1 MQQLLQQLKGRQS
14 DISKEDVKKEYDQ
27 LKKEIQKHDRLYYVE
42 NKPIIDDETYDKKF
56 KRLIEIEKKYPD
68 LKTSDS
74 PSNRVGGLKNDGF
87 EKVDHSVPMLSLDN
101 TYSEEEIIDFDNRI
115 KRNIKQ
121 KYTYSGELKID
132 GVSISLIY
140 ENGILNRAITR
151 GNGTTGENITQ
162 NVKTIR
168 SIPLKISKDI
178 DIEVRGEIF
187 MPNQEF
193 KRINEEREKEGKD
206 IFANPRN
213 STAGTLK
220 LLDTKEVAKRK
231 LDNFIYYLI
240 DPVKHQIESQ
250 VEALDFLSELGFKI
264 NQHNKNL
271 ENIQEVID
279 YWDYWNNH
287 RKDLE
292 YETDGVVLK
301 INEFDLQKK
310 LGTTVRSPRWAI
322 AFKFEAEKKQTKIIE
337 IKLQVGSSGIITPV
351 AILEPINLEGSTV
364 QRASLH
370 NFEYIKERDIRDK
383 DTVLIQ
389 KAGGIIPQIIQ
400 PIKEKRN
407 GEEKE
412 VNPPEKCPICD
423 SETGKFDE
431 DEVAIRCLNPLC
443 PAKLKRTLE
452 NFVSRSGMNIEGI
465 GPKLINRFVDSGL
478 IEDLGD
484 IYSLDKQKILS
495 LGEGIGEKTA
505 NNLTEQIEKSKNRPL
520 ANIIFAIG
528 VPGVGIK
535 IAKDLANKYKNIDNL
550 KSTTK
555 DELEQIN
562 GIGKE
567 LADSI
572 KTFFEE
578 EMTQKVIE
586 KMKNFGVEFSK
597 KETKLENK
605 SLENMKISQ
614 TGSLQTMTRKQFSE
628 YIEKR
633 GAEFSSNVTKDT
645 NILVIGENPGSK
657 LRKAEKN
664 EITILE
670 EQEFLDKY

>member
-1 MQQLLQQLKGRQS
+1 M
-14 DISKEDVKKEYDQ
+14 
-27 LKKEIQKHDRLYYVE
+27 
-42 NKPIIDDETYDKKF
+42 
-56 KRLIEIEKKYPD
+56 
-68 LKTSDS
+68 
-74 PSNRVGGLKNDGF
+74 KNDGF

>member
-1 MQQLLQQLKGRQS
+1 M
-14 DISKEDVKKEYDQ
+14 DISKEDIKKEYEK
-27 LKKEIQKHDRLYYVE
+27 LKKEIQKHDRLYYIE
-42 NKPIIDDETYDKKF
+42 NKPVIEDEKYDKKF
-56 KRLIEIEKKYPD
+56 NRLLEIEKEYPE

-74 PSNRVGGLKNDGF
+74 PSNRVGGLKNNGF
-87 EKVDHSVPMLSLDN
+87 EKVAHSVPMLSLDN
-101 TYSEEEIIDFDNRI
+101 TYSEEEIKEFDKRI
-115 KRNIKQ
+115 KRNINEN
-121 KYTYSGELKID
+121 YTYSGELKID

-140 ENGILNRAITR
+140 ENGVLNRAITR
-151 GNGTTGENITQ
+151 GNGTTGEDITQ

-168 SIPLKISKDI
+168 SIPLKLSKDI

-187 MPNQEF
+187 MPNKEF
-193 KRINEEREKEGKD
+193 KRINEEREKNGKD

-240 DPVKHQIESQ
+240 NPENFEINSQ
-250 VEALDFLSELGFKI
+250 RKGLEFLSDLGFKI
-264 NQHNKNL
+264 NEHNKIL

-279 YWDYWNNH
+279 YWDYWNTH

-301 INEFDLQKK
+301 VNEFDLQKE
-310 LGTTVRSPRWAI
+310 LGTTARSPRWAI
-322 AFKFEAEKKQTKIIE
+322 AFKFEAEKKQTKIKE
-337 IKLQVGSSGIITPV
+337 INFQVGSSGIITPV

-370 NFEYIKERDIRDK
+370 NFDYIKEREIKDK
-383 DTVLIQ
+383 DTVLIK
-389 KAGGIIPQIIQ
+389 KAGGIIPQIIE
-400 PIKEKRN
+400 PIKTERT

-412 VNPPEKCPICD
+412 VLPPRRCPICD
-423 SETGKFDE
+423 SETGKLDE

-452 NFVSRSGMNIEGI
+452 NFVSRAGMNIEGM
-465 GPKLINRFVDSGL
+465 GPKLIDRFVSSGL

-505 NNLTEQIEKSKNRPL
+505 NNLKNQIEKSKNRPL

-535 IAKDLANKYKNIDNL
+535 IAKDLANKYRNIDNL
-550 KSTTK
+550 IQAKRE
-555 DELEQIN
+555 DLEQIN

-567 LADSI
+567 LANSI
-572 KTFFEE
+572 NSFFEE

-586 KMKNFGVEFSK
+586 KMKNYGVKFSK

-614 TGSLQTMTRKQFSE
+614 TGSLQTMTRKEFSE
-628 YIEKR
+628 YVEKR
-633 GAEFSSNVTKDT
+633 GGEFSSNVTRDT

-657 LRKAEKN
+657 LKKAEKY
-664 EITILE
+664 EVKILE
-670 EQEFLDKY
+670 EKDFFNKY